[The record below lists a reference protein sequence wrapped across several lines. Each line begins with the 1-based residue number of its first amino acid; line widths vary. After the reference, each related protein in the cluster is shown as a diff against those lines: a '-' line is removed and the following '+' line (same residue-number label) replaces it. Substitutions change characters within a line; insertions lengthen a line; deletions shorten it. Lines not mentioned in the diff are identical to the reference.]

1 MTISNRQLRERSKR
15 SYLMSRKAA
24 LTIGNVMTQNAPDHL
39 IISPDSLWQ
48 AISSFQ
54 QYLNAGYYLLYTIEN
69 KRAKYYHADK
79 RFLNKSH

>member
-15 SYLMSRKAA
+15 SYLMSRKAV
-24 LTIGNVMTQNAPDHL
+24 LTIGNAMTQNAPEHL
-39 IISPDSLWQ
+39 TIGAESLRQ

-69 KRAKYYHADK
+69 KRTKYYHADK
-79 RFLNKSH
+79 RLLNKSH